1 LVCHRGD
8 AEVKTGRHDWLP
20 VLRKIDVAPEQ
31 LAKIKFTVTL
41 PGSLPACADI
51 SNGQCSTRR

>member
-20 VLRKIDVAPEQ
+20 VLRKIDVAPE
-31 LAKIKFTVTL
+31 
-41 PGSLPACADI
+41 
-51 SNGQCSTRR
+51 